1 MKTEL
6 FYYIVT
12 YKDGTKKRFTDLV
25 SFMLLTKNKNVVE
38 IRDCND
44 DVMWCPSM
52 KMPTN

>member
-12 YKDGTKKRFTDLV
+12 YKDGTRKRFTDLV
-25 SFMLLTKNKNVVE
+25 AFRLLTMNKNVVE
-38 IRDCND
+38 IRDCNG

-52 KMPTN
+52 KTPTN